1 MKLSMKSKLI
11 FLFLFLFKFVCAQQV
26 LYVNADNGLI
36 VRSAPQKDSKRL
48 GKLEYGSMVE
58 VLEETEIEIIIQ
70 DGPEYI
76 TGRWVEISE
85 IDGNL
90 YGYVFDGYLT
100 SDRISKRF
108 EIKFQEFSLFIEME
122 ASDIINSINIDTAKI
137 GLEIGDTPENKSI
150 KIHNFKFKE
159 IKIFQ
164 QHVNSL
170 TIMNEGEHCDLTDW
184 ISYYSDWE
192 KLDFDSVNQS
202 FKSFSYEV
210 EDWQRF
216 SEVESEELREAVE
229 LHCGEFWL
237 NHIGNSPNIHEYPI
251 GVSMN
256 KIIFKVLLTDSNGSV
271 QEKIIE
277 FEIPMGC

>member
-1 MKLSMKSKLI
+1 MKSILI
-11 FLFLFLFKFVCAQQV
+11 FSFLFIFKFVCAQQV

-36 VRSAPQKDSKRL
+36 VRSAPQQDSERL

-70 DGPEYI
+70 DGSEYI

-90 YGYVFDGYLT
+90 YGYVFDGFLT

-122 ASDIINSINIDTAKI
+122 VSDIINSINPDTAKI
-137 GLEIGDTPENKSI
+137 DLEIGDTPENKRI
-150 KIHNFKFKE
+150 KIRNPKFKE

-192 KLDFDSVNQS
+192 KLDFDSVTHS
-202 FKSFSYEV
+202 FISISYEQ
-210 EDWQRF
+210 EDWQKF
-216 SEVESEELREAVE
+216 SELEKENLKEAVGT
-229 LHCGEFWL
+229 HCG
-237 NHIGNSPNIHEYPI
+237 
-251 GVSMN
+251 
-256 KIIFKVLLTDSNGSV
+256 
-271 QEKIIE
+271 
-277 FEIPMGC
+277 

>member
-36 VRSAPQKDSKRL
+36 VRSAPKKDSERL

-58 VLEETEIEIIIQ
+58 VLEETAIEIIIQ
-70 DGPEYI
+70 DGSEYI

-90 YGYVFDGYLT
+90 HGYVFNGYLT

-108 EIKFQEFSLFIEME
+108 EIKFQEFSFLIEME
-122 ASDIINSINIDTAKI
+122 AWSIAESINIDTAKI

-150 KIHNFKFKE
+150 KINNSKFKE

-202 FKSFSYEV
+202 FKSLSYEV
-210 EDWQRF
+210 EDWQKF
-216 SEVESEELREAVE
+216 SELETENLKEAVGT
-229 LHCGEFWL
+229 HCGEFWL

-256 KIIFKVLLTDSNGSV
+256 KIIFKVLLTDSNDSV
-271 QEKIIE
+271 HEKIIE